1 MTVALS
7 ADVALDHNRGIDP
20 SLAPNFIAG
29 PDLLWCFLWTCL
41 VLFTA
46 RHSTYRIRNEAFMGV
61 IKEGTI
67 SGNFPR
73 TEAFAVHYPGYPS
86 STTRAIETLGG
97 SEGIL
102 KARCLQ
108 SNKLELHFRPE
119 DPYSHPVFGELQ
131 PCNNFLLRISKRK
144 ERNGQ
149 NTEDFDNVSKC
160 VSEDEIHISRIS
172 CPQSVKTDQVN
183 ESRSAST
190 SLPAEVEA
198 QSPQEVQDD
207 LSANIVSRISEAYHF
222 NGMVDYQHVLSV
234 HADVARRKKRNWAD
248 MEPQFE
254 KGGLMDVDQED
265 LMILVPPLFSIKD
278 VPEKVIPKKVSWEKY
293 IPEKSEQWEWQMAV
307 CKLFDEHPIWVKS
320 SLAERLL
327 DDGVQFGD
335 HTLRRLLFRAAYYFS
350 NGPFL
355 RFWIRKGYDPRKDP
369 ESRIYQRIDFRVPPS
384 LRSYDVTVATGLKHR
399 WEDICSFRVFPYKYQ
414 TSLQL
419 FELVDDYIQQE
430 IRKPSQQATC
440 SVRFSG
446 DDGGRE
452 IQVEPLVTEKSRK
465 FKKRVGS
472 LDKFKGLT
480 MATVQEFRCEKR
492 PGAGHN
498 LPVSEC
504 ATGWFPS
511 SVLDSLRLCI
521 TVRFLSVY
529 PKAGAESLLKS
540 ASERFNKSK
549 RTQIYTKDKRLDEEI
564 QQANAAIDND
574 NISKNYLQELFGSF
588 PFGGVDGHGLQDADN
603 SDGEYP
609 IYEQFS
615 EGNFSDDDDY

>member
-1 MTVALS
+1 
-7 ADVALDHNRGIDP
+7 
-20 SLAPNFIAG
+20 
-29 PDLLWCFLWTCL
+29 
-41 VLFTA
+41 
-46 RHSTYRIRNEAFMGV
+46 MGV

-67 SGNFPR
+67 SGNFPS

-86 STTRAIETLGG
+86 STTRAVETLGG

-144 ERNGQ
+144 DRNGQ
-149 NTEDFDNVSKC
+149 NTEDFNNISKC
-160 VSEDEIHISRIS
+160 VSEDEIHISRMS

-183 ESRSAST
+183 ESQSAST

-198 QSPQEVQDD
+198 RSSQEVQDD

-278 VPEKVIPKKVSWEKY
+278 VPEKVVLKPSVSLSSKKKQKGVIQHRWEMEIEPCLAIDFYIKEIPKKVSWEKY

-307 CKLFDEHPIWVKS
+307 CKLFDERPIWVKS

-419 FELVDDYIQQE
+419 FELVDDYIQEE
-430 IRKPSQQATC
+430 IRKPPQQATC
-440 SVRFSG
+440 S
-446 DDGGRE
+446 
-452 IQVEPLVTEKSRK
+452 
-465 FKKRVGS
+465 
-472 LDKFKGLT
+472 
-480 MATVQEFRCEKR
+480 
-492 PGAGHN
+492 
-498 LPVSEC
+498 C

-549 RTQIYTKDKRLDEEI
+549 RMQIYTKDKRLDEEI
-564 QQANAAIDND
+564 QQANAAAELVGNEDKEELDDDGEDEDEEVEIDDDKDEEELDTNEAFHLAGEDINFAPKACSYIDND